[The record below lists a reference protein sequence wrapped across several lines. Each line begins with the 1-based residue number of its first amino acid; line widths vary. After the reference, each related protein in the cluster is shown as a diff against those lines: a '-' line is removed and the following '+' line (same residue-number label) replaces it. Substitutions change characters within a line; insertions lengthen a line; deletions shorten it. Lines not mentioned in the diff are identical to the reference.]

1 MIDSSAE
8 NGPNCQALSN
18 ASSPNQKGSFM
29 SNSTLKILLALMVAI
44 TAALVTQ
51 PMRAGVLNTLVLTE
65 TSSTSLTALLNGI
78 TPLTVT
84 PNGEDRWFL
93 DLTGVSGTNG
103 QNGQQSWTEPDAAG
117 FINLVQTQNTLNRL
131 SIGSDIGPDISGR
144 LADGTTDTRSFTLN
158 GNPLYVTFFDK
169 GDVATTPETGTTVSL
184 FGLSLTGL
192 AFLRRKLC

>member
-1 MIDSSAE
+1 
-8 NGPNCQALSN
+8 
-18 ASSPNQKGSFM
+18 M

-78 TPLTVT
+78 TPLSVSN
-84 PNGEDRWFL
+84 PGRDSWRVS
-93 DLTGVSGTNG
+93 LTGINE
-103 QNGQQSWTEPDAAG
+103 GQQDWLEPEAG
-117 FINLVQTQNTLNRL
+117 FVNAVAGLPSENEIVVV
-131 SIGSDIGPDISGR
+131 SDFGPGR
-144 LADGTTDTRSFTLN
+144 TGLADGTQDTTHFTLN

-169 GDVATTPETGTTVSL
+169 GDVATTPDTGTTVSL